1 MHIRTLHDAHSL
13 SPHFTCVFPS
23 SLCVFL
29 HLVHDLYPPSA
40 SRQTSP
46 YFCACLCVFS
56 RPRAGPEG
64 PVEGDWGYGALSSC
78 CGFLSK
84 TWLKN
89 DGRYLSEPHQICR
102 SHILLFFPTW
112 SFLKQVRILMPS
124 FLSSPSPALCFPVYV
139 LASHWTFWMR
149 VNLWSLNAQ
158 GKPEGQM

>member
-1 MHIRTLHDAHSL
+1 MTRYQNAPLMSQTSWPCGNCQICPFKQKGDIIKSEHWKLKRITVNMTQRIKNIYTLQDAL
-13 SPHFTCVFPS
+13 NPHFTCVFPS

-102 SHILLFFPTW
+102 SHILFFFPTW
-112 SFLKQVRILMPS
+112 
-124 FLSSPSPALCFPVYV
+124 
-139 LASHWTFWMR
+139 
-149 VNLWSLNAQ
+149 
-158 GKPEGQM
+158 